1 MSDNQHATRVTI
13 LSQDAYRALERKVI
27 NPAAVVDSS
36 TTDVQAGFMLG
47 VQHVLSVLRTGFMS
61 GR

>member
-1 MSDNQHATRVTI
+1 MSDNQQTEMTI
-13 LSQDAYRALERKVI
+13 LSREAYAALEKKVI

-36 TTDVQAGFMLG
+36 TTDVQAGYMLG
-47 VQHVLSVLRTGFMS
+47 VQHVLHVLRTGFLS